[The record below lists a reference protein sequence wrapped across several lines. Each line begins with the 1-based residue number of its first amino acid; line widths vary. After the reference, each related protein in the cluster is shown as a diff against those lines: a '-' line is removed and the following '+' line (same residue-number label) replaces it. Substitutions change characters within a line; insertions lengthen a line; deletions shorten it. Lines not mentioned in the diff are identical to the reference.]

1 MWGQVISQG
10 ELRKWKRY
18 LHIIQEHREGVCGR
32 QDGAQKRAHVI
43 FGVQENWVQVQ
54 APNLLAVKPQASDL
68 IFLSLCL
75 FILKKKKKN
84 NQKTAVFRP
93 LDGLR
98 EYAWHIVGAQIT

>member
-18 LHIIQEHREGVCGR
+18 LDIIQEHREGVCGR

-75 FILKKKKKN
+75 FILKKKKKTTTKKL
-84 NQKTAVFRP
+84 QYS
-93 LDGLR
+93 GL
-98 EYAWHIVGAQIT
+98 WMD